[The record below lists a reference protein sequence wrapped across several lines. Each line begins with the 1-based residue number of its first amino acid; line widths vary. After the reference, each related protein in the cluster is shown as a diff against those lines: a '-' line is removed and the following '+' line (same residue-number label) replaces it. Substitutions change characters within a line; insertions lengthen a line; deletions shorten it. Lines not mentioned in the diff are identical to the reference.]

1 MRRSIRLTSWAA
13 TASSLPSRS
22 CATSSPSPAPCSPRQ
37 RGARRVA
44 APTPARTSPRAK
56 RHSGTDSCSTVLEVS
71 TTSPPASWYP
81 DPTGR
86 YQQRYWDGAQWTE
99 HVATDGQTGTDPLPP
114 AAPRAAA
121 DDQVPVG
128 YDDPNRVAQQ

>member
-1 MRRSIRLTSWAA
+1 
-13 TASSLPSRS
+13 
-22 CATSSPSPAPCSPRQ
+22 
-37 RGARRVA
+37 
-44 APTPARTSPRAK
+44 
-56 RHSGTDSCSTVLEVS
+56 
-71 TTSPPASWYP
+71 ASWYP

-128 YDDPNRVAQQ
+128 YDDPNRVAQQVSRATGGKYAGGGGGSVFTEPVLVVNQKAKLIELTNQYAVYDQTGRQIAGVQEVG